1 MRNKKIFAEKDV
13 NLTKIMF
20 ETLDKVLEFPQNP
33 KALEK
38 QLGDV
43 ECVADIR
50 YSEKFPD
57 VALDLYFLPSKEKYP
72 VIFEIHGGGF
82 SAGDKKYRRC
92 LCRYYAKHTGAI
104 VVNANYGVGSS
115 SPCPIPMQ
123 QLAEA
128 VNWTVK
134 NAEKYHMDLSR
145 FVVTGDSAGA
155 FYSCFLCALQGS
167 EQLQKLFECKL
178 DAKITA
184 AVLNCGVYDMRLAM
198 EKSKKMLVDGIS
210 RELMGLEP
218 NEAVKSPYFDGVTLP
233 KHVNEQFPH
242 TLLIYAANDLFCR
255 GQGEALCERLGQF
268 GVPTECICAKSVLD
282 NHTYSLIWVTS
293 MARKT
298 NERII
303 EFLNEHFAESQESAE
318 N

>member
-1 MRNKKIFAEKDV
+1 MRNKKIFANKNV
-13 NLTKIMF
+13 SLTKIMF
-20 ETLDKVLEFPQNP
+20 ETMDKILEFPQNP
-33 KALEK
+33 TMLEK
-38 QLGDV
+38 QLGEV
-43 ECVADIR
+43 ECVSDLH

-57 VALDLYFLPSKEKYP
+57 MALDLFFLPDKQKYP

-92 LCRYYAKHTGAI
+92 LCRYYAKNTGAI

-115 SPCPIPMQ
+115 SPCPVPMQ

-134 NAEKYHMDLSR
+134 NAEKYNMDLSK

-155 FYSCFLCALQGS
+155 FYACFLCVLQGS
-167 EQLQKLFECKL
+167 QHLQELFGCKL

-198 EKSKKMLVDGIS
+198 DKTKLLVSGIS
-210 RELMGLEP
+210 RELMGMEP
-218 NEAVKSPYFDGVTLP
+218 SEAVKSPYFDGVTLTN
-233 KHVNEQFPH
+233 HVNETFPH
-242 TLLIYAANDLFCR
+242 ALLIYAANDLFCR
-255 GQGEALCERLGQF
+255 GQGEALCARLTENA
-268 GVPTECICAKSVLD
+268 VPTECICAKSVLD
-282 NHTYSLIWVTS
+282 NHTYSLIWFTS
-293 MARKT
+293 MAKKT

-303 EFLNEHFAESQESAE
+303 EFLNEHFAE